1 MFGIL
6 LSALNVA
13 IGFVLRTVVIKLIV
27 FFSLY
32 FVVHGFIEVLITILP
47 AKSEVYL
54 LFSMLPDYFY
64 YFINLM
70 KVPEGIKIVF
80 SALLTRF
87 IIRRIP
93 VIG

>member
-1 MFGIL
+1 M
-6 LSALNVA
+6 
-13 IGFVLRTVVIKLIV
+13 
-27 FFSLY
+27 
-32 FVVHGFIEVLITILP
+32 P